1 MVVKK
6 HEVNLCVNKVIHV
19 KRLAQCQAHS
29 KDSMLGIIHWYNRCP
44 EYILKSYKT
53 VFHFYKNNQNYICFM
68 HRKKK
73 IWIGK
78 IVKGGRVSGPCVEG
92 LSFINTAYLSELL

>member
-1 MVVKK
+1 
-6 HEVNLCVNKVIHV
+6 
-19 KRLAQCQAHS
+19 
-29 KDSMLGIIHWYNRCP
+29 
-44 EYILKSYKT
+44 
-53 VFHFYKNNQNYICFM
+53 M

>member
-29 KDSMLGIIHWYNRCP
+29 KDSMLGTLIQQMSGMY
-44 EYILKSYKT
+44 LKKLQ
-53 VFHFYKNNQNYICFM
+53 NNI
-68 HRKKK
+68 
-73 IWIGK
+73 
-78 IVKGGRVSGPCVEG
+78 
-92 LSFINTAYLSELL
+92 SFS